1 MSTTLTSSATS
12 SSAHPRTEWVELVRQ
27 LGPAFAARAA
37 AHDADDSFVADNYLA
52 LKQHRVFSAGV
63 PAELGG
69 GDTSHAELCALLREL
84 AHYCGPTA
92 LALSMHTHLLAATVW
107 RWRQGQ
113 PVEPLLRRIAAEQLV
128 LISTGASDW
137 LESSGKA
144 EKADGG
150 YRVTARKVFCSG
162 CPMGDLLITSA
173 VYDDSAG
180 GPTVLHFPVPF
191 TAKGVRVMDNWR
203 TLGMR
208 ATGSHDVVLEDV
220 FVPESAIALR
230 RPKGVWHPFFNVVFT
245 VAMPLIMAVYVGVA
259 EAAYDL
265 ACREAVKKRHD
276 PHVPYL
282 VGEMENTL
290 VSAQMALRE
299 MTEITADY
307 DFAPTEHT
315 ANAILIRKTIAARAT
330 MQTVEKALEVVGGAG
345 FFRSL
350 GLERLLRD
358 VHGAQF
364 HPLPEKRQLLFTGRL
379 ALGLDPVG

>member
-1 MSTTLTSSATS
+1 MDITQTDWA
-12 SSAHPRTEWVELVRQ
+12 AVMRA

-37 AHDADDSFVADNYLA
+37 AHDANDSFVADNYAA
-52 LKQHRVFSAGV
+52 LKQHKVFSAGV

-69 GDTSHAELCALLREL
+69 GGASHPELCALLREL
-84 AHYCGPTA
+84 ARSCGSTA

-113 PVEPLLRRIAAEQLV
+113 PVEPLLKRIAAEETV

-137 LESSGKA
+137 LDSSGRA
-144 EKADGG
+144 EKVDGG
-150 YRVTARKVFCSG
+150 YRVTARKIFASG
-162 CPMGDLLITSA
+162 CPMGNLLITSA
-173 VYDDSAG
+173 PYDSPQD

-191 TAKGVRVMDNWR
+191 TAEGVTIMDNWR

-208 ATGSHDVVLEDV
+208 ATGSHDVMLEGV

-230 RPKGVWHPFFNVVFT
+230 RPKGKWHPFFNVVMA
-245 VAMPLIMAVYVGVA
+245 VAVPLIMAVYVGVA

-265 ACREAVKKRHD
+265 ARTQAGKKPQD

-282 VGEMENTL
+282 MGEMENAL
-290 VSAQMALRE
+290 VTAQMALQG
-299 MTEITADY
+299 MIDTAANYHFEPVDQ
-307 DFAPTEHT
+307 T
-315 ANAILIRKTIAARAT
+315 ANAILVRKTIAVRAVIL
-330 MQTVEKALEVVGGAG
+330 TVEKAREVVGGAG

-379 ALGLDPVG
+379 ALGLDPIG